1 MAIRP
6 VSISESALRF
16 LKSHEEDFLKLDD
29 FLRTM
34 KPVRKASNQ
43 TNRSKLKSASS
54 SKKNKVYLE
63 KILRMSAKTRAKNDR
78 FAQNL

>member
-1 MAIRP
+1 MAKRP
-6 VSISESALRF
+6 VSISESVLRI

-34 KPVRKASNQ
+34 KPVRRASNE

-54 SKKNKVYLE
+54 SKRARSIRKNFE
-63 KILRMSAKTRAKNDR
+63 N
-78 FAQNL
+78 